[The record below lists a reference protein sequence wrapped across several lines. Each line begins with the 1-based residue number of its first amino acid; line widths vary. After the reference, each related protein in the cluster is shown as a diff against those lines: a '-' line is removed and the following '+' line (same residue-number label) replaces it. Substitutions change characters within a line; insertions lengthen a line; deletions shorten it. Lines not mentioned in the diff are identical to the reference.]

1 MMVMMMMVM
10 MVIVMMMMM
19 IMTIGD
25 GHKTMKLAL
34 EVMSEGII
42 QPLQK
47 AHQSNNLVSKVLA
60 KCLISYRCRQMYQNY
75 LLFFNDGF

>member
-1 MMVMMMMVM
+1 M
-10 MVIVMMMMM
+10 MVIMRMRMVMIMMMMM

-42 QPLQK
+42 QPLHK
-47 AHQSNNLVSKVLA
+47 VHQS
-60 KCLISYRCRQMYQNY
+60 RQPYE
-75 LLFFNDGF
+75 

>member
-1 MMVMMMMVM
+1 MMVMMMMAM
-10 MVIVMMMMM
+10 MIMRMMM

-47 AHQSNNLVSKVLA
+47 VHQSNNLVSKVFA
-60 KCLISYRCRQMYQNY
+60 KCLMS
-75 LLFFNDGF
+75 